1 MNKAQLI
8 KILEDY
14 PDDTQII
21 LNNPYTNVFVK
32 ETIGPGYKKAL
43 RITDDSNLDD

>member
-21 LNNPYTNVFVK
+21 VNNPYINVFVQ
-32 ETIGPGYKKAL
+32 ETIGRGDKKAL